1 MRKVPCRI
9 ASKSIYAR
17 YIQRWDMSRVKEEQE
32 EYRRRFESRSGAVPG
47 LRTKNAKT
55 FKAKVFKSGNSLAL
69 RLPAEL
75 GLIAGME
82 MQLKVEDGER
92 FSFEPIERPKRKL
105 NVDAFWGKAT
115 GLKLL
120 APEDRVFE
128 ERKLDWNGDRLNED
142 G

>member
-1 MRKVPCRI
+1 M
-9 ASKSIYAR
+9 SK
-17 YIQRWDMSRVKEEQE
+17 VKEEQE
-32 EYRRRFESRSGAVPG
+32 EFYRRAGERPG
-47 LRTKNAKT
+47 STHLPKIKDVKK

-75 GLIAGME
+75 GLKAGME
-82 MQLKVEDGER
+82 MELQVEGGDH
-92 FSFEPIERPKRKL
+92 FSFEPVERPKRKL
-105 NVDAFWGKAT
+105 NVAAFWGKAT

-120 APEDRVFE
+120 APEDRIFE

>member
-1 MRKVPCRI
+1 MT
-9 ASKSIYAR
+9 
-17 YIQRWDMSRVKEEQE
+17 RVKEDQE
-32 EYRRRFESRSGAVPG
+32 EYRKRFERPSGAAPG
-47 LRTKNAKT
+47 LKSKDVKT

-75 GLIAGME
+75 GLTAGME
-82 MQLKVEDGER
+82 MELKVDEGEH
-92 FSFEPIERPKRKL
+92 FSFQPVDRPKRKL
-105 NVDAFWGKAT
+105 NVAAFWGKAT

-128 ERKLDWNGDRLNED
+128 ERKLDWNGNRLNED

>member
-1 MRKVPCRI
+1 
-9 ASKSIYAR
+9 
-17 YIQRWDMSRVKEEQE
+17 MSRVKEEQE
-32 EYRRRFESRSGAVPG
+32 EYRKRVDRSAGSTQG
-47 LRTKNAKT
+47 LKSEGVKT
-55 FKAKVFKSGNSLAL
+55 YTAKVFKSGNSLAL

-75 GLIAGME
+75 GLTAGME
-82 MQLKVEDGER
+82 MELKVEEGEH

-105 NVDAFWGKAT
+105 NVDAFWGKAK

-128 ERKLDWNGDRLNED
+128 KRKLDWNGERLNED